1 MKLLESKPISFR
13 QVNEYLKERKK
24 EAPGGELGYEQANT
38 LDYSEKFAQLTEAKE
53 RDMRDDLG
61 KLGLQEP
68 VVTALVDMLPRKEDE
83 IKLILQSG
91 KLELPDDQVKEI
103 AKAVKKYRK

>member
-1 MKLLESKPISFR
+1 MKLLETKPISFR
-13 QVNEYLKERKK
+13 EVNDYLKERKK
-24 EAPGGELGYEQANT
+24 EAAGGELGYEQANS
-38 LDYSEKFAQLTEAKE
+38 LDYSEKFLQLTDAKE
-53 RDMRDDLG
+53 RDLRDDLS

-68 VVTALVDMLPRKEDE
+68 VITGLVDMLPKKEDE

-103 AKAVKKYRK
+103 AKVVKKYRK